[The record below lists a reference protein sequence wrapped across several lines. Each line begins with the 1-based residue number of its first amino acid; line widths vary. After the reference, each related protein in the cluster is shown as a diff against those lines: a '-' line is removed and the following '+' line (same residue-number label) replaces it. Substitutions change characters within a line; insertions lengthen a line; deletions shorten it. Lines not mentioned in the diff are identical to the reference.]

1 MCRYLLGYGTKSLML
16 QINQG
21 FLVDSSFGLPSLIS
35 GLIYYR
41 IEAGGIYCKELERT
55 ATNIVKDIGRDAA
68 LALTFANANDDLVAV
83 SIPILEKTFDFI
95 ESFSNSFVTLKKW

>member
-1 MCRYLLGYGTKSLML
+1 M
-16 QINQG
+16 
-21 FLVDSSFGLPSLIS
+21 FGLPSLIS

-83 SIPILEKTFDFI
+83 SIPRKTFDFI
-95 ESFSNSFVTLKKW
+95 ESFSISFVTLKKWRKIYI